1 MLVAARARRWG
12 APLATATNTKKG
24 QLTKNQLSLFA
35 FWGCKI
41 SLDHTALLEQPA
53 LQELPALLEL
63 AALLVCQLCW
73 CRLPLHY
80 GLLRFSC
87 ALQLVIAVLA
97 EIGQN
102 QLMLL

>member
-63 AALLVCQLCW
+63 AALLVQSALLVQAAATL
-73 CRLPLHY
+73 RLA
-80 GLLRFSC
+80 
-87 ALQLVIAVLA
+87 ALQLCFADC
-97 EIGQN
+97 N
-102 QLMLL
+102 RRSC

>member
-1 MLVAARARRWG
+1 MLTATRARRWS

-24 QLTKNQLSLFA
+24 QLTKNQLSLLHS
-35 FWGCKI
+35 G
-41 SLDHTALLEQPA
+41 
-53 LQELPALLEL
+53 
-63 AALLVCQLCW
+63 AARAASSMQLCW
-73 CRLPLHY
+73 SSLPLYY

>member
-53 LQELPALLEL
+53 LQELPALLVLSDLLVQAAATLRL
-63 AALLVCQLCW
+63 AALQLCFAA
-73 CRLPLHY
+73 CNR
-80 GLLRFSC
+80 RSC
-87 ALQLVIAVLA
+87 
-97 EIGQN
+97 
-102 QLMLL
+102 

>member
-41 SLDHTALLEQPA
+41 SLDHTALLE
-53 LQELPALLEL
+53 L
-63 AALLVCQLCW
+63 AALLVLSALLVQAAATLQLA
-73 CRLPLHY
+73 
-80 GLLRFSC
+80 
-87 ALQLVIAVLA
+87 ALQLCFAA
-97 EIGQN
+97 CN
-102 QLMLL
+102 RRSC